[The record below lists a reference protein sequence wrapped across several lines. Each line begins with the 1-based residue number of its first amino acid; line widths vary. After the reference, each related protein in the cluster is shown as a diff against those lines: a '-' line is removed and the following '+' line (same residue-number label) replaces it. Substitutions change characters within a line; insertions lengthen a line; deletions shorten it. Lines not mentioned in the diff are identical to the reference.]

1 MRLIILSHLPE
12 HFLEERDKALKFV
25 LSAAIC
31 GKGGLTEQPMD
42 RQFLFRSHW
51 SLWVTP
57 SLTIRLLEMRDC
69 LIVGRV
75 VECQVAGLACPA
87 SAPVRQN

>member
-51 SLWVTP
+51 SRWVTP
-57 SLTIRLLEMRDC
+57 
-69 LIVGRV
+69 
-75 VECQVAGLACPA
+75 
-87 SAPVRQN
+87 